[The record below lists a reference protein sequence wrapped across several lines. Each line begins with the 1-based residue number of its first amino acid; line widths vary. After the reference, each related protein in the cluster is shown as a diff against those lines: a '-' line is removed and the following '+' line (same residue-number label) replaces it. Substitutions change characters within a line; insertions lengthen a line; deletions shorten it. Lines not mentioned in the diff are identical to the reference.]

1 MEYKSPKYEITL
13 VEAEDIITSSPDKY
27 EIVEVSGTGSV
38 RINAS
43 DIFK

>member
-13 VEAEDIITSSPDKY
+13 VEVEDIITSSPDKY
-27 EIVEVSGTGSV
+27 EIVEAGGTGSV
-38 RINAS
+38 KINAS

>member
-1 MEYKSPKYEITL
+1 MKYVSPKYEVSL
-13 VEAEDIITSSPDKY
+13 AEAEDIITSSPDKY